1 MTINRALDTLLE
13 LKSELTKLRKD
24 TSEINNTVNKL
35 LVIKMEFGG
44 RMRVDDD
51 VVLGIERMVNE
62 NK

>member
-51 VVLGIERMVNE
+51 VVLGIERMINE